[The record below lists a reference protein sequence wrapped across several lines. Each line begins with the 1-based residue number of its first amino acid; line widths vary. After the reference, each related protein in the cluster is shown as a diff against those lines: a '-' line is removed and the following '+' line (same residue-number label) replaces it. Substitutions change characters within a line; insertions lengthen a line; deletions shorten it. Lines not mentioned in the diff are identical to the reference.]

1 MSARRSE
8 CVCGAALHL
17 DREIDPLVDSEAE
30 AVGRNVREAN
40 PLQVNT
46 RNRGALR
53 LAGVVLFGLLAV
65 AMTACYPDHSQS
77 TFDVAGP
84 VARSQLTLFYWIF
97 WAAVFVFVTVGGAL
111 LYVAIRFRRRP
122 GQGDPVQTHGHTKLE
137 IAWTIA
143 PALILVVVAI
153 PTILTVFDNA
163 NSPDPDGLTVE
174 ATGHQW
180 WFEFRYA
187 HPTND
192 GEQIIAANELHIP
205 LDEVVN
211 VNLHSEDVIHSFWIP
226 KIAGK
231 VDMVPNNNNKR
242 WIQSERLGEFY
253 GQCAE
258 FCGESHAK
266 MKFRVIVESREDFDK
281 WLMAQAAPSVEPVTP
296 LQLRGSE
303 LFRSAGCSGCH
314 ATSAIMSL
322 APDGSQLKGRR
333 GPNLTHVAS
342 RSRVGAGELPQNPES
357 LRAWISDPG
366 SIKPGNIMA
375 TEGKPYTDPDSALTE
390 QDISALVA
398 FLRSL
403 K

>member
-1 MSARRSE
+1 MNARRSND
-8 CVCGAALHL
+8 ALHL
-17 DREIDPLVDSEAE
+17 DREIGPLVDSVVE
-30 AVGRNVREAN
+30 AVERNDREAI
-40 PLQVNT
+40 PPQVNT
-46 RNRGALR
+46 RKRGSLR
-53 LAGVVLFGLLAV
+53 LAGVVLLGLVAV
-65 AMTACYPDHSQS
+65 VMSACYPDHPQS
-77 TFDVAGP
+77 TFDIAGP

-111 LYVAIRFRRRP
+111 IYVAIRFRRRP
-122 GQGDPVQTHGHTKLE
+122 GDGDPVQTHGHTKLE

-174 ATGHQW
+174 ATAHQW
-180 WFEFRYA
+180 WFEFRYP
-187 HPTND
+187 HPTNEN
-192 GEQIIAANELHIP
+192 EQIVFANELHLP
-205 LDEVVN
+205 VNKVVN

-231 VDMVPNNNNKR
+231 VDMVPNNDNNM
-242 WIQSERLGEFY
+242 WIQSEQLGEFY

-258 FCGESHAK
+258 FCGESHSK
-266 MKFRVIVESREDFDK
+266 MKFRVIVESQEDFDQ
-281 WLMAQAAPSVEPVTP
+281 WLLAQAAPAVEPVTP
-296 LQLRGSE
+296 LQVKGSE

-314 ATSAIMSL
+314 ATSAIMNL

-342 RSRVGAGELPQNPES
+342 RGRLGAGELPQNPES
-357 LRAWISDPG
+357 FRLWVSDPG
-366 SIKPGNIMA
+366 SVKPGNIMA
-375 TEGKPYTDPDSALTE
+375 TEGKPYVDPDSALSE
-390 QDISALVA
+390 QDVSALVA
-398 FLRSL
+398 YLRSL